1 MDFQDDRQGGAL
13 VSYPQHHIRNALQIC
28 AGLFHAIDGNP
39 SSATN

>member
-13 VSYPQHHIRNALQIC
+13 VSYPQHRIRSALQIC

-39 SSATN
+39 CRTAN